1 MCDEVWWRDGS
12 WGWGRLFDGVG
23 WNEYLGLGRRL
34 VLVLAPIEHME
45 IIYNVVYIGY
55 YSVLLFFVSGSPREI
70 LWLFCEIVLV

>member
-1 MCDEVWWRDGS
+1 MCDEVRWRDGS
-12 WGWGRLFDGVG
+12 WGWRWLFYGVG

-55 YSVLLFFVSGSPREI
+55 YSVLPFFCFWIIKRKSLRS
-70 LWLFCEIVLV
+70 L